1 MHCGCNAQ
9 IRYSW
14 ISIHNT
20 LCDDDYCKHAFY
32 FSIFIHWKSAI
43 IIFPLICHEWPAATH
58 RTIRTKFS
66 MCDSELF
73 TICFSFSLF
82 FEISKAEAKISLL
95 HVIGVYLQPIH
106 STSYFLYYLRSG
118 DAHHHRSCLLPFD
131 STALYLFCMHN
142 QFFLLLF
149 VLVVQLFYVFFCSR
163 WAKRHSIVNFTF
175 ASCVCVQ

>member
-82 FEISKAEAKISLL
+82 FLKSAKRKQKSRYYTLSVFISSRSIALRISFIICAQVMLIITAVVYCHLILL
-95 HVIGVYLQPIH
+95 LCTTFVCT
-106 STSYFLYYLRSG
+106 TSFFYYFS
-118 DAHHHRSCLLPFD
+118 
-131 STALYLFCMHN
+131 
-142 QFFLLLF
+142 FLLCSFFTFFF
-149 VLVVQLFYVFFCSR
+149 VLVEPKGT
-163 WAKRHSIVNFTF
+163 A
-175 ASCVCVQ
+175 